1 MARCTVGPVRGLI
14 TMSLIWELLWA
25 AILLLA
31 QVSPWD
37 PLAWALAA
45 PLATTATCL
54 LAPRADQPGDGPAG
68 RFRIT

>member
-1 MARCTVGPVRGLI
+1 MR
-14 TMSLIWELLWA
+14 SLIKTALIWHLLWA

-31 QVSPWD
+31 QVNPWD

-54 LAPRADQPGDGPAG
+54 LAPHTSQPGG
-68 RFRIT
+68 RRSGRLRIT

>member
-1 MARCTVGPVRGLI
+1 MRGLI
-14 TMSLIWELLWA
+14 TTALTWHLLWA

-31 QVSPWD
+31 QVSPWE

-54 LAPRADQPGDGPAG
+54 LAPRAPQSGG
-68 RFRIT
+68 RRSGRLRIT